1 MYKGVVMDTAL
12 VLRLAVEDK
21 RSPDGDEV
29 TNLLNQSKLVAK
41 LTSDFV
47 DHPLFVVF
55 RLLGLSEIPFIQD
68 LPYTKKLLSYVNEN
82 ISTPQGFSCLGGVAE
97 LVPCY
102 NALLLE
108 AYCRFGLADSKEA
121 KAALHWIKSY
131 QLFERDCR
139 TTWRYKGV
147 CKHGG
152 CLGKVPCYIGIGKT
166 IRALITYSE
175 SVDYTDNAVEE
186 LIDKGITYMLRHNM
200 YQRLSSGAPIS
211 AHITDIM
218 MPQSYALS
226 LTDLTYIAGKRKL
239 TDKPECASLMKLI
252 NNKQISENQWKI
264 DYRYTYRGYMG
275 FETKTRA
282 SNWISNLFPLWLS

>member
-1 MYKGVVMDTAL
+1 MDAAL

-29 TNLLNQSKLVAK
+29 TNLLNQSKLVSK
-41 LTSDFV
+41 LTNDFV
-47 DHPLFVVF
+47 DNPLFIVF
-55 RLLGLSEIPFIQD
+55 RLLGLSEIPFTKD

-82 ISTPQGFSCLGGVAE
+82 IATSQGFSCLGGVAE

-108 AYCRFGLADSKEA
+108 AYSRFGLADCKEA
-121 KAALHWIKSY
+121 KAALNWIKTY
-131 QLFERDCR
+131 QLFERGSR
-139 TTWRYKGV
+139 TTWQYKGV

-152 CLGKVPCYIGIGKT
+152 CLGNIPCYIGIGKT

-175 SVDYTDNAVEE
+175 SVNHTDETVEE
-186 LIDKGITYMLRHNM
+186 LIDKGITYMLHHNM
-200 YQRLSSGAPIS
+200 YQRLSNGAPIS

-226 LTDLTYIAGKRKL
+226 LTDLAYIAGKRKL

-252 NNKQISENQWKI
+252 KSKQISENQWKI
-264 DYRYTYRGYMG
+264 DYRYTYTGYVG

-282 SNWISNLFPLWLS
+282 SNWISGLFPLWLS

>member
-1 MYKGVVMDTAL
+1 MDAAL

-21 RSPDGDEV
+21 KSPDGDEV
-29 TNLLNQSKLVAK
+29 TNLLKQSKLVTK
-41 LTSDFV
+41 LTKDFV
-47 DHPLFVVF
+47 DNPLFIVF
-55 RLLGLSEIPFIQD
+55 RLLGLSEIPFTQD
-68 LPYTKKLLSYVNEN
+68 LPYTQKLLSYVNEN
-82 ISTPQGFSCLGGVAE
+82 IATPQGFSCLGGVAE

-108 AYCRFGLADSKEA
+108 AYCRFGLADCKEA
-121 KAALHWIKSY
+121 KAALNWIKTY
-131 QLFERDCR
+131 QLFERGSK
-139 TTWRYKGV
+139 TTWQYKGV

-152 CLGKVPCYIGIGKT
+152 CLGNIPCYIGIGKT

-175 SVDYTDNAVEE
+175 SVNHTDDAVEE
-186 LIDKGITYMLRHNM
+186 LIGKGITYMLRHNM
-200 YQRLSSGAPIS
+200 YQRLSDGAPIS

-226 LTDLTYIAGKRKL
+226 LTDLAYIAGKRKL

-252 NNKQISENQWKI
+252 KSKQIFENQWKI
-264 DYRYTYRGYMG
+264 DYRYTYRGYVG

-282 SNWISNLFPLWLS
+282 SNWISGLFPLWLS

>member
-1 MYKGVVMDTAL
+1 MDTAL
-12 VLRLAVEDK
+12 ALRLAIEEK
-21 RSPDGDEV
+21 RSPDGNEV
-29 TNLLNQSKLVAK
+29 TNLLNQSKLISK
-41 LTSDFV
+41 LTNDFI
-47 DHPLFVVF
+47 DNPLFVVF
-55 RLLGLSEIPFIQD
+55 RLLGLSEIPLTQD

-108 AYCRFGLADSKEA
+108 AYCRFGLAECKEA
-121 KAALHWIKSY
+121 KAALNWIKTY
-131 QLFERDCR
+131 QLFERGSR
-139 TTWRYKGV
+139 TTWQYKGV

-152 CLGKVPCYIGIGKT
+152 CLGNIPCYIGIGKT

-175 SVDYTDNAVEE
+175 SVNHTDDVVEE
-186 LIDKGITYMLRHNM
+186 LIDKGITYMLHHNM
-200 YQRLSSGAPIS
+200 YQRLSNGAPIS

-226 LTDLTYIAGKRKL
+226 LTDLGYIAGKRKL
-239 TDKPECASLMKLI
+239 TDKPECTSLMKLI
-252 NNKQISENQWKI
+252 KSKQISENQWKI
-264 DYRYTYRGYMG
+264 DYCYTYTGYVG

>member
-1 MYKGVVMDTAL
+1 MKC
-12 VLRLAVEDK
+12 
-21 RSPDGDEV
+21 
-29 TNLLNQSKLVAK
+29 
-41 LTSDFV
+41 
-47 DHPLFVVF
+47 
-55 RLLGLSEIPFIQD
+55 D
-68 LPYTKKLLSYVNEN
+68 L
-82 ISTPQGFSCLGGVAE
+82 
-97 LVPCY
+97 Y
-102 NALLLE
+102 N
-108 AYCRFGLADSKEA
+108 
-121 KAALHWIKSY
+121 WIKTY

-139 TTWRYKGV
+139 TTWHYKGV

-175 SVDYTDNAVEE
+175 SVDHTDNAVEE
-186 LIDKGITYMLRHNM
+186 LIDKGVTYMLRHNM

-226 LTDLTYIAGKRKL
+226 LTDLVYIAGKRKL
-239 TDKPECASLMKLI
+239 TDKSECASLMKLI
-252 NNKQISENQWKI
+252 NSKQISENQWKI

>member
-1 MYKGVVMDTAL
+1 
-12 VLRLAVEDK
+12 
-21 RSPDGDEV
+21 
-29 TNLLNQSKLVAK
+29 
-41 LTSDFV
+41 
-47 DHPLFVVF
+47 
-55 RLLGLSEIPFIQD
+55 
-68 LPYTKKLLSYVNEN
+68 
-82 ISTPQGFSCLGGVAE
+82 LGGVAE

-226 LTDLTYIAGKRKL
+226 LTDLVYIAGKRKL
-239 TDKPECASLMKLI
+239 TDKSECASLMKLI
-252 NNKQISENQWKI
+252 NSKQISENQWKI

>member
-1 MYKGVVMDTAL
+1 MDTAL

-29 TNLLNQSKLVAK
+29 TNLLNQSKLISK
-41 LTSDFV
+41 LTKDFA
-47 DHPLFVVF
+47 DNPLFVVF
-55 RLLGLSEIPFIQD
+55 RLLGLSEIPFTQD

-82 ISTPQGFSCLGGVAE
+82 ISTSQGFSCLGGVAE

-108 AYCRFGLADSKEA
+108 AYCRFGLAECKEA
-121 KAALHWIKSY
+121 KAALNWIKTY
-131 QLFERDCR
+131 QLFERGSR
-139 TTWRYKGV
+139 TTWQYKGV

-152 CLGKVPCYIGIGKT
+152 CLGNIPCYIGIGKT

-175 SVDYTDNAVEE
+175 SVNHTDDDVEE
-186 LIDKGITYMLRHNM
+186 LIDKGVGYMLRHNM
-200 YQRLSSGAPIS
+200 YQRLSNGAPIS

-226 LTDLTYIAGKRKL
+226 LTDLAYIAGKRKL

-252 NNKQISENQWKI
+252 KSKQISENQWKI
-264 DYRYTYRGYMG
+264 DYCYTYMGYVG

>member
-1 MYKGVVMDTAL
+1 MDAAL

-21 RSPDGDEV
+21 KSPDGDEV
-29 TNLLNQSKLVAK
+29 TNLLKQSKLVTK
-41 LTSDFV
+41 LTKDFV
-47 DHPLFVVF
+47 DNPLFIVF
-55 RLLGLSEIPFIQD
+55 RLLGLSEIPFTQD
-68 LPYTKKLLSYVNEN
+68 LPYTQKLLSYVNEN
-82 ISTPQGFSCLGGVAE
+82 IATPQGFSCLGGVAE

-108 AYCRFGLADSKEA
+108 AYCRFGLADCKEA
-121 KAALHWIKSY
+121 KAALNWIKTY
-131 QLFERDCR
+131 QLFERGSR
-139 TTWRYKGV
+139 TTWQYKGV

-152 CLGKVPCYIGIGKT
+152 CLGNIPCYIGIGKT

-175 SVDYTDNAVEE
+175 SVNHTDDAVKE
-186 LIDKGITYMLRHNM
+186 LIGKGITYMLRHNM
-200 YQRLSSGAPIS
+200 YQRLSDGAPIS

-226 LTDLTYIAGKRKL
+226 LTDLAYIAGKRKL

-252 NNKQISENQWKI
+252 KSKQIFENQWKI
-264 DYRYTYRGYMG
+264 DYRYTYRGYVG

-282 SNWISNLFPLWLS
+282 SNWISGLFPLWLS

>member
-1 MYKGVVMDTAL
+1 MDTAL

-108 AYCRFGLADSKEA
+108 AYCRFGLAGSKEA
-121 KAALHWIKSY
+121 KAALHWIKTY

-139 TTWRYKGV
+139 TTWHYKGV

-175 SVDYTDNAVEE
+175 SVDHTDNAVEE
-186 LIDKGITYMLRHNM
+186 LIDKGVTYMLRHNM

-226 LTDLTYIAGKRKL
+226 LTDLVYIAGKRKL
-239 TDKPECASLMKLI
+239 TDKSECASLMKLI
-252 NNKQISENQWKI
+252 NSKQISENQWKI